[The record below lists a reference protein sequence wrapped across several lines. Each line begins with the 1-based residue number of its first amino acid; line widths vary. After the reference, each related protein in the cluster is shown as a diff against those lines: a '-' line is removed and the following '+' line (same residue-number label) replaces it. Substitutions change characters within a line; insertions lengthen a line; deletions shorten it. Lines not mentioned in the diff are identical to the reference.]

1 MKKHLLP
8 TQRSAFSLIELIVVI
23 SIIAIIATFTVPAA
37 TTILRGSAITQAS
50 QTLTDQISL
59 ARQLALSR
67 NRAVEVRFYAY
78 GDPEAPGEDSTTRP
92 STTTP
97 VATSNP
103 KAQFR
108 AIQLF
113 EVVESG
119 VAVPLDKPQRLPIS
133 VVIEPN
139 VTFSTLIQTPA
150 KAPATTDPD
159 LPRGVGKNYVYASFR
174 FQQDGS
180 TNLAAG
186 STWFVS
192 IHNLTDIPTPAG
204 TKMENAKGPINF
216 FTLQIDP
223 VSGAIKGFRPT
234 AA

>member
-8 TQRSAFSLIELIVVI
+8 APRSAFSLIELVVVI
-23 SIIAIIATFTVPAA
+23 AIIAIIATFTVPAA

-59 ARQLALSR
+59 ARQMALSR
-67 NRAVEVRFYAY
+67 NRAVEVRFYKYA
-78 GDPEAPGEDSTTRP
+78 DPEAAGETTG
-92 STTTP
+92 
-97 VATSNP
+97 
-103 KAQFR
+103 QWR

-113 EVVESG
+113 EVLESG
-119 VAVPLDKPQRLPIS
+119 VAVPLGKVQTLPIS
-133 VVIEPN
+133 VVIEPST
-139 VTFSTLIQTPA
+139 TFSTLIPA
-150 KAPATTDPD
+150 QGKEIAPIKNKDPD
-159 LPRGVGKNYVYASFR
+159 LPRGVGIGYVYGAFR
-174 FQQDGS
+174 FLQDGS
-180 TNLAAG
+180 TNLAPT

-192 IHNLTDIPTPAG
+192 IHNLTDTPSG
-204 TKMENAKGPINF
+204 TTMKKVNGDPINF

>member
-8 TQRSAFSLIELIVVI
+8 GQRSAFSLIELVVVI
-23 SIIAIIATFTVPAA
+23 AIIAIIATFTVPAA

-59 ARQLALSR
+59 ARQMALSR
-67 NRAVEVRFYAY
+67 NRAVEVRFYQYA
-78 GDPEAPGEDSTTRP
+78 DPEAPGETVGDQSTW
-92 STTTP
+92 
-97 VATSNP
+97 
-103 KAQFR
+103 KYR

-113 EVVESG
+113 EIVESG
-119 VAVPLDKPQRLPIS
+119 VAIPLDKPQRLPVS

-139 VTFSTLIQTPA
+139 IAFSTLI
-150 KAPATTDPD
+150 PATPTKPAATDPD
-159 LPRGVGKNYVYASFR
+159 LPRGIIKPNYRYASFR
-174 FQQDGS
+174 FLQDGS
-180 TNLAAG
+180 TNLAPT

-192 IHNLTDIPTPAG
+192 IHNLTDTPTG
-204 TKMENAKGPINF
+204 TTMKKANGDPINF

>member
-8 TQRSAFSLIELIVVI
+8 AQRSAFSLIELVVVI
-23 SIIAIIATFTVPAA
+23 AIIAIIATFTVPAA

-67 NRAVEVRFYAY
+67 NRAVEVRFYQYA
-78 GDPEAPGEDSTTRP
+78 DPEAPGETAGSPTTGQWRG
-92 STTTP
+92 
-97 VATSNP
+97 
-103 KAQFR
+103 
-108 AIQLF
+108 IQLF

-119 VAVPLDKPQRLPIS
+119 VAIPLDKPQRLPIS
-133 VVIEPN
+133 VVIDSN
-139 VTFSTLIQTPA
+139 VTFSTLITSPA
-150 KAPATTDPD
+150 KKPNTTTDPD
-159 LPRGVGKNYVYASFR
+159 LPRGVGKNYLYASFR

-180 TNLAAG
+180 TNLSPTG
-186 STWFVS
+186 TWFVS
-192 IHNLTDIPTPAG
+192 IHNLTDTPSG
-204 TKMENAKGPINF
+204 TKMESAPNKPINF